1 MDCRPVA
8 PHTQHLAAGHAA
20 GIGLESD
27 HDQRRRNQA
36 LKVFALPD
44 GTLLPNYRQGA
55 RQSVDDAWWQDVLL
69 DPRAYTPVN
78 ETRFDEHSPYAH
90 YRLDRQPYDTV
101 AFSCGCGMGTVVDKT
116 SLIRQMGGDANVLWV
131 ARHMIDCGRRN
142 KISNGCR
149 AYCQR

>member
-1 MDCRPVA
+1 MIREGTVK
-8 PHTQHLAAGHAA
+8 
-20 GIGLESD
+20 
-27 HDQRRRNQA
+27 RF
-36 LKVFALPD
+36 KVHALPD

-55 RQSVDDAWWQDVLL
+55 QQPVDNDWWQDVLL
-69 DPRAYTPVN
+69 DPRAYAPVN

-90 YRLDRQPYDTV
+90 YRLDRQRGDTV
-101 AFSCGCGMGTVVDKT
+101 AFTCGCGMGTVVDKA
-116 SLIRQMGGDANVLWV
+116 SLIKQVGGDANVLWV